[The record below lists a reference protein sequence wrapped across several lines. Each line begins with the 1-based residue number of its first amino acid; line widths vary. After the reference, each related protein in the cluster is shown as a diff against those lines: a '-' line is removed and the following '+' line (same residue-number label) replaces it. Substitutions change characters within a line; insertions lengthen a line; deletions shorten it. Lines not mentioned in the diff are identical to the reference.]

1 MSSSNLTRQVRSVL
15 EGGTDL
21 LSLQELLAS
30 VDDFVL
36 ECTSSP
42 ESEVLLAHLEED
54 LQNIH
59 HEVFDHSS
67 PYQTEVFLAV
77 LYHLNPILPP
87 TSVISW
93 FDIVFRPAL
102 REPKLSTPSVKHAK
116 ELIISALQ
124 KTEEVYE
131 QKVKEFR
138 RRLMDLYLLDAF
150 NEGSGA
156 DVLEWAELNEEQRD
170 KRSHWKRNLED
181 ILLKFGAKRPE
192 DLMTEVYIHFETPGS
207 RLQLL
212 MLLNLYI
219 SDPSFSSSSDI
230 LAAHPLTMS
239 ILRSLMLDTSST
251 VCTAGLTLLVKLLP
265 LYAVHARTSLKL
277 ILGEL
282 FAVLSRILIW
292 KERPPASIC
301 ESTDEPLDQAFEEEL
316 EREMNRL
323 MTIPLHPDFKWQ
335 RLELTFDATTSLP
348 PPSRPYFTILYYLY
362 PSNVL
367 KFLNSPA
374 QYLIDL
380 PLPSPYTLDW
390 PEALPQDEIRRRSE
404 RLLREHVCHP
414 LLVWRDATAELS
426 ENEFWA
432 KYTASRIT
440 SEASML
446 DVRNS
451 ALGLQLHD
459 QSLQEVEVENDDG
472 LPARL
477 IRPIDITNEKAT
489 IALQDMINMTVAL
502 KSNLDVEII
511 HPQSQWPHS
520 LFALPSRLPNG
531 ENSEPNEIPSHFVQ
545 IISSLQR
552 ELLLLRNELNFELWL
567 SRENVQ
573 HIGRLYQDRV
583 LAKNAEAER
592 QGLVH
597 TLLYLRSLLLTLL
610 FTQYNKLRNY
620 RAQVVAFEKELRE
633 HKQQASSAKNKYAE
647 WNNELQKKL
656 KELRDE
662 KKAWVNEEAKL
673 RKAEKEVK
681 ALFDAQG
688 KLLADAQNQVFLLQ
702 TQKKETQHKVDRLH
716 DYERQIEQH
725 VKIQRLWDD
734 DFAKFNERKEQM
746 DLMRTQY
753 HQMKMRVESYQ
764 QAQVELETSA
774 RAQRL
779 RIQALEA
786 QLAQTQT
793 VQHSHH
799 RKHLAQA
806 RVASFTTEKAALLD
820 VNKRL
825 KDQNNELK
833 DEVEELRAM
842 IEILKAQHNGHKG
855 LISSPRASPMQFT
868 SSLHPGS

>member
-1 MSSSNLTRQVRSVL
+1 MSNSNLPRQVRSVL
-15 EGGTDL
+15 EASPDAL
-21 LSLQELLAS
+21 PLQELLTL
-30 VDDFVL
+30 VDNFVL
-36 ECTSSP
+36 ECTSP
-42 ESEVLLAHLEED
+42 ESEALLFHLED

-67 PYQTEVFLAV
+67 LYQTEVFLAV

-87 TSVISW
+87 TLIISW

-102 REPKLSTPSVKHAK
+102 REPKLPTSSVKHAK
-116 ELIISALQ
+116 ELVVAALQ

-156 DVLEWAELNEEQRD
+156 DVLEWAELNEEQRN

-192 DLMTEVYIHFETPGS
+192 DLMTEVHIHFETPDS

-212 MLLNLYI
+212 MFLNVYI
-219 SDPSFSSSSDI
+219 SDPSFTISSNV
-230 LAAHPLTMS
+230 LATHPLTRS

-251 VCTAGLTLLVKLLP
+251 VCTTGLALLVKLLP
-265 LYAVHARTSLKL
+265 LYAVHARPSLKS

-282 FAVLSRILIW
+282 FAVLSRILVW
-292 KERPPASIC
+292 KERPPARFP
-301 ESTDEPLDQAFEEEL
+301 ESTYEPLDQSFEQEL
-316 EREMNRL
+316 ERERNRL
-323 MTIPLHPDFKWQ
+323 MTIPIRPDFQWR

-348 PPSRPYFTILYYLY
+348 PPLRPYFTILYYLY

-367 KFLNSPA
+367 KFLSSPA
-374 QYLIDL
+374 QYLVNL

-390 PEALPQDEIRRRSE
+390 SEALPQDEIRRRSE

-414 LLVWRDATAELS
+414 LLVWRDAAAELS
-426 ENEFWA
+426 ENEFWE

-459 QSLQEVEVENDDG
+459 RSIQDKVEVAHDDG
-472 LPARL
+472 LPAHL
-477 IRPIDITNEKAT
+477 ISPIDTTNEKAT
-489 IALQDMINMTVAL
+489 IALQDMIDMTVAL

-511 HPQSQWPHS
+511 HPESQWPYS
-520 LFALPSRLPNG
+520 LFAFPPRLANR
-531 ENSEPNEIPSHFVQ
+531 ENLEKEIPSHIVQ
-545 IISSLQR
+545 IISGLQR
-552 ELLLLRNELNFELWL
+552 ELLLLRNELNSELWL

-573 HIGRLYQDRV
+573 HIGRLYQDRII
-583 LAKNAEAER
+583 AKHAEAER
-592 QGLVH
+592 QGL
-597 TLLYLRSLLLTLL
+597 
-610 FTQYNKLRNY
+610 YNKLRNY
-620 RAQVVAFEKELRE
+620 RARVVALEKELYE

-725 VKIQRLWDD
+725 IKMQRLWDD
-734 DFAKFNERKEQM
+734 DFAMFNERKEQM
-746 DLMRTQY
+746 DVMRSQY
-753 HQMKMRVESYQ
+753 QQMKMQVESHQ
-764 QAQVELETSA
+764 RAQIELESSA

-779 RIQALEA
+779 RIQVLEA
-786 QLAQTQT
+786 QLAQAQT
-793 VQHSHH
+793 AHHSHR
-799 RKHLAQA
+799 RKHLAE
-806 RVASFTTEKAALLD
+806 TEVTSLIAEKTALLNT
-820 VNKRL
+820 NKRL

-842 IEILKAQHNGHKG
+842 VEILKAQHSGHKG
-855 LISSPRASPMQFT
+855 LISSPRASPVQ
-868 SSLHPGS
+868 SSLHSES